1 MHIPKE
7 IDDDEILVRF
17 IFLDHFKKKNLRKER
32 ISSQDI
38 FLDDRLVGISLQRG
52 KYTTENFCKQRAK
65 TIDNKKYVGFVLFKK
80 GDYLEACKE
89 FIKERNEFHSIMEFT
104 PLDEYQR
111 RSELIVKINKLYREF
126 LFPSVKQKTKEEIVL
141 DYLQKKKIQN
151 LKKNNICKIKIIVCI
166 FAY

>member
-126 LFPSVKQKTKEEIVL
+126 LFPSVKQKTKESNWN
-141 DYLQKKKIQN
+141 QTKT
-151 LKKNNICKIKIIVCI
+151 
-166 FAY
+166 F

>member
-104 PLDEYQR
+104 PWR
-111 RSELIVKINKLYREF
+111 
-126 LFPSVKQKTKEEIVL
+126 
-141 DYLQKKKIQN
+141 
-151 LKKNNICKIKIIVCI
+151 
-166 FAY
+166 

>member
-52 KYTTENFCKQRAK
+52 KYTT
-65 TIDNKKYVGFVLFKK
+65 TINDLLF
-80 GDYLEACKE
+80 
-89 FIKERNEFHSIMEFT
+89 
-104 PLDEYQR
+104 
-111 RSELIVKINKLYREF
+111 
-126 LFPSVKQKTKEEIVL
+126 
-141 DYLQKKKIQN
+141 
-151 LKKNNICKIKIIVCI
+151 
-166 FAY
+166 